1 MQAVCAF
8 TNEGIDDNNKNA
20 KTIQNELILLM
31 RDKYDGMRGQLSAAC
46 PGRPPGHRLPMHPP
60 IEGPDGKHRQGL
72 AR

>member
-31 RDKYDGMRGQLSAAC
+31 RDKYDGMRGQLT
-46 PGRPPGHRLPMHPP
+46 RFMH
-60 IEGPDGKHRQGL
+60 EGWGV
-72 AR
+72 